1 MILGGHTDTSIDL
14 SDPISDRF
22 YKEVW
27 MTTAGRN
34 ATIYEKV
41 RVHLHLQDQYTAD
54 CSLVCVYLE
63 WPPGGA
69 VHQATKIIVNL
80 EDYCPYNI
88 NIFILSSSESMILD
102 DSVCDPF
109 QVFRC
114 LPSSLVRNMSELE
127 QYQSIL
133 GLAQTDPVRA
143 QEELRKIR
151 GFLVQFPLDFL
162 SEQNLMPSVG
172 TKEAMVPTEIWT

>member
-1 MILGGHTDTSIDL
+1 M
-14 SDPISDRF
+14 
-22 YKEVW
+22 K
-27 MTTAGRN
+27 
-34 ATIYEKV
+34 
-41 RVHLHLQDQYTAD
+41 
-54 CSLVCVYLE
+54 

-69 VHQATKIIVNL
+69 VDQATNVLVIWRCSV
-80 EDYCPYNI
+80 
-88 NIFILSSSESMILD
+88 LS
-102 DSVCDPF
+102 VRDPA

-133 GLAQTDPVRA
+133 GLAQTDQARA

>member
-1 MILGGHTDTSIDL
+1 MC
-14 SDPISDRF
+14 DPI
-22 YKEVW
+22 
-27 MTTAGRN
+27 
-34 ATIYEKV
+34 
-41 RVHLHLQDQYTAD
+41 
-54 CSLVCVYLE
+54 
-63 WPPGGA
+63 
-69 VHQATKIIVNL
+69 
-80 EDYCPYNI
+80 
-88 NIFILSSSESMILD
+88 
-102 DSVCDPF
+102 

-133 GLAQTDPVRA
+133 GLAQTDQARA

>member
-1 MILGGHTDTSIDL
+1 MATRWCCRPSDKRSSNLVPSLCGGPT
-14 SDPISDRF
+14 
-22 YKEVW
+22 
-27 MTTAGRN
+27 
-34 ATIYEKV
+34 
-41 RVHLHLQDQYTAD
+41 
-54 CSLVCVYLE
+54 
-63 WPPGGA
+63 
-69 VHQATKIIVNL
+69 
-80 EDYCPYNI
+80 
-88 NIFILSSSESMILD
+88 
-102 DSVCDPF
+102 

-133 GLAQTDPVRA
+133 GLAQTDQARA

>member
-1 MILGGHTDTSIDL
+1 
-14 SDPISDRF
+14 
-22 YKEVW
+22 

-41 RVHLHLQDQYTAD
+41 GVHLHLQHHETAD
-54 CSLVCVYLE
+54 SLVCVYSK

-69 VHQATKIIVNL
+69 VHQATKVLVNW
-80 EDYCPYNI
+80 EYYCV
-88 NIFILSSSESMILD
+88 LSSAEAMILD
-102 DSVCDPF
+102 DSVCDPI

-133 GLAQTDPVRA
+133 GLAQTDLARA

>member
-1 MILGGHTDTSIDL
+1 
-14 SDPISDRF
+14 
-22 YKEVW
+22 

-34 ATIYEKV
+34 ATIYEK
-41 RVHLHLQDQYTAD
+41 
-54 CSLVCVYLE
+54 
-63 WPPGGA
+63 
-69 VHQATKIIVNL
+69 
-80 EDYCPYNI
+80 
-88 NIFILSSSESMILD
+88 
-102 DSVCDPF
+102 
-109 QVFRC
+109 VFRC

-127 QYQSIL
+127 HYQSKL
-133 GLAQTDPVRA
+133 GLAQTDKARA

>member
-1 MILGGHTDTSIDL
+1 MIINKQILRIISIMHICIFYVSIFTAFINRTILGGHTDSSIDL

-41 RVHLHLQDQYTAD
+41 CLLGCILTRKV
-54 CSLVCVYLE
+54 S
-63 WPPGGA
+63 A
-69 VHQATKIIVNL
+69 VFN
-80 EDYCPYNI
+80 
-88 NIFILSSSESMILD
+88 
-102 DSVCDPF
+102 PF
-109 QVFRC
+109 VVLLKVFRC
-114 LPSSLVRNMSELE
+114 LPSSLVRNMTELE
-127 QYQSIL
+127 QYQTKR
-133 GLAQTDPVRA
+133 GLAQTDLTRA

>member
-1 MILGGHTDTSIDL
+1 
-14 SDPISDRF
+14 
-22 YKEVW
+22 
-27 MTTAGRN
+27 
-34 ATIYEKV
+34 
-41 RVHLHLQDQYTAD
+41 
-54 CSLVCVYLE
+54 
-63 WPPGGA
+63 
-69 VHQATKIIVNL
+69 
-80 EDYCPYNI
+80 
-88 NIFILSSSESMILD
+88 MILD
-102 DSVCDPF
+102 DSVCVAI

-114 LPSSLVRNMSELE
+114 LPSSLVRNMSELG

-133 GLAQTDPVRA
+133 GLAQTDPAQA

>member
-1 MILGGHTDTSIDL
+1 MQTFIFL
-14 SDPISDRF
+14 F
-22 YKEVW
+22 YKQH
-27 MTTAGRN
+27 GREKIKEKN
-34 ATIYEKV
+34 NSNHSNKSRPKTKINTIIF
-41 RVHLHLQDQYTAD
+41 
-54 CSLVCVYLE
+54 CSLENLRHLLSHSSYSVLLCVCLRSK
-63 WPPGGA
+63 PNP
-69 VHQATKIIVNL
+69 
-80 EDYCPYNI
+80 C
-88 NIFILSSSESMILD
+88 
-102 DSVCDPF
+102 VCS

-127 QYQSIL
+127 QYQSKP
-133 GLAQTDPVRA
+133 GLAQTDQVRA

>member
-1 MILGGHTDTSIDL
+1 MKLCITCALL
-14 SDPISDRF
+14 
-22 YKEVW
+22 
-27 MTTAGRN
+27 
-34 ATIYEKV
+34 
-41 RVHLHLQDQYTAD
+41 
-54 CSLVCVYLE
+54 
-63 WPPGGA
+63 
-69 VHQATKIIVNL
+69 
-80 EDYCPYNI
+80 
-88 NIFILSSSESMILD
+88 
-102 DSVCDPF
+102 

-127 QYQSIL
+127 QYQSIP
-133 GLAQTDPVRA
+133 GLAQTDLARA